1 MNDVPLLID
10 LGSDHLS
17 PLVILMSTVPLV
29 PLMTEHKK
37 DLSKLN
43 LPSHT
48 PFGYLSL
55 ESGMSDINRS
65 LTGSSGVYLLINNL
79 DPSRYYIGSSVNLGR
94 RLSEY

>member
-1 MNDVPLLID
+1 
-10 LGSDHLS
+10 
-17 PLVILMSTVPLV
+17 MSTVPLV

-37 DLSKLN
+37 DLSSLN

-55 ESGMSDINRS
+55 KLGMSDITRS
-65 LTGSSGVYLLINNL
+65 LTGSSGVYMLINNL
-79 DPSRYYIGSSVNLGR
+79 NPSRYYIGSSVNLGR